1 MAGENVAAGIA
12 LVQNADEITNLTGK
26 ITGTNTAT
34 EMAGTVMESFS
45 EKMARTNAWFKDLGI
60 SIFNATEGFV
70 PFIQMGMGGLQV
82 VANLG
87 MAVQFFSTV
96 SLSAM
101 AKSIGAA
108 AIGLT
113 SWIGEMVI
121 ATAAQYGLNIAM
133 DANPIG
139 IIVFALAALVTGL
152 VVAYEKSDK
161 FRGVLNGLLEVGKLV
176 ADVFVGLGKVL
187 VGVFT
192 VNPAMIQEGVKQG
205 TEAMSKILNDGISK
219 AFNEGY
225 NKVIDES
232 NAAAAKAG
240 AADAKAAILSK
251 LQSDADAA
259 FAQYHDGL
267 TPQQWALNHPEN
279 PKGKGGKDK
288 TINETASR
296 ITSGGARPTT
306 INLVIHK
313 LQDQTVIHTTNLEA
327 GGKQA
332 ADKIIEMILMSLN
345 SVNGSLQNS

>member
-1 MAGENVAAGIA
+1 
-12 LVQNADEITNLTGK
+12 
-26 ITGTNTAT
+26 
-34 EMAGTVMESFS
+34 
-45 EKMARTNAWFKDLGI
+45 
-60 SIFNATEGFV
+60 
-70 PFIQMGMGGLQV
+70 
-82 VANLG
+82 
-87 MAVQFFSTV
+87 
-96 SLSAM
+96 
-101 AKSIGAA
+101 
-108 AIGLT
+108 
-113 SWIGEMVI
+113 
-121 ATAAQYGLNIAM
+121 
-133 DANPIG
+133 
-139 IIVFALAALVTGL
+139 
-152 VVAYEKSDK
+152 
-161 FRGVLNGLLEVGKLV
+161 
-176 ADVFVGLGKVL
+176 
-187 VGVFT
+187 VFT